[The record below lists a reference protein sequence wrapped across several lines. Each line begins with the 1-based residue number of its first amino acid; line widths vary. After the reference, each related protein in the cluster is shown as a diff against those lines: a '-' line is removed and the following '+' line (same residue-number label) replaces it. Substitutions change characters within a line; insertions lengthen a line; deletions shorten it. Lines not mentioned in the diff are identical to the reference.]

1 MEWLV
6 LLAFVAVAAV
16 LIGFPWRGGT
26 TPARDEAELDGLW
39 QERTRLIDELRD
51 LDNDAATGRLSAADR
66 RAGRRAVAPQLREV
80 TEALRSRGIDLPAAP
95 SGPAAERRVD
105 A

>member
-6 LLAFVAVAAV
+6 LIAFVGVAAL

-26 TPARDEAELDGLW
+26 TPTRDEAELNGLW
-39 QERTRLIDELRD
+39 QERERLLEELRD

-66 RAGRRAVAPQLREV
+66 QAGRRAVAPQLREV
-80 TEALRSRGIDLPAAP
+80 TEALRSRGIELTAAP
-95 SGPAAERRVD
+95 SGPASDRRVD